1 MTIFDWSGERDTIM
15 SPFDSIRYYKHFKG
29 FDDVYGTFNWSC
41 ESMVGGFNYKHFQYD
56 QVKQGEDKLGLLL
69 NPFCMLQRLTS

>member
-1 MTIFDWSGERDTIM
+1 M
-15 SPFDSIRYYKHFKG
+15 SMEPSTGHVK
-29 FDDVYGTFNWSC
+29 VW
-41 ESMVGGFNYKHFQYD
+41 VGGFNYKHFQYD